1 MFISIVNLKFA
12 SDIEADAMQAY
23 AEYELIN
30 KLPGILSIEVVRVTN
45 LHSVVINKFQSQKHA
60 EESKDIIINKM
71 KQNPNIKIEIFEGER
86 LFIKEKPVDYQT
98 INNYTDYFIDDI
110 KSLNKFINFVKIYSI
125 LFYF

>member
-1 MFISIVNLKFA
+1 MRIVNLKFA
-12 SDIEADAMQAY
+12 SEIEADAMQAY
-23 AEYELIN
+23 AEHELIN

-86 LFIKEKPVDYQT
+86 LFIKEK
-98 INNYTDYFIDDI
+98 
-110 KSLNKFINFVKIYSI
+110 S
-125 LFYF
+125 

>member
-1 MFISIVNLKFA
+1 MYVRIVNLKFA
-12 SDIEADAMQAY
+12 SEIEADAMQAY
-23 AEYELIN
+23 AEHELIN

-86 LFIKEKPVDYQT
+86 LFIKEK
-98 INNYTDYFIDDI
+98 
-110 KSLNKFINFVKIYSI
+110 S
-125 LFYF
+125 